1 MSTEPN
7 TAAATTHARDA
18 AYRANHPAP
27 GLRPRHPLLTCPH
40 VHRRVG
46 AGRLNLCSVHLD
58 LDSICEIESVDCP
71 ARVLKSG
78 GAGRSPALPRTDQG
92 QGDGRGQWQ
101 SLKEG

>member
-46 AGRLNLCSVHLD
+46 AGRLNWCSVHLD
-58 LDSICEIESVDCP
+58 LDSICEIESVDCSRSCP
-71 ARVLKSG
+71 EVRGSRPVS
-78 GAGRSPALPRTDQG
+78 RSPPDR
-92 QGDGRGQWQ
+92 
-101 SLKEG
+101 